1 MYKYA
6 DGGRT
11 TSKRPKQINDCTVR
25 ALSLTCDLEYDDAY
39 DLLKKAGRKSSQG
52 FDFSGFIKK
61 QQSINGKQIKWQP
74 FQAVK
79 GQPRMKP
86 ETFIK
91 QFPKGKFILSIAGHV
106 SVVINGVNYD
116 TVAQWRRC
124 VYGMWEII

>member
-1 MYKYA
+1 MYQYN

-11 TSKRPKQINDCTVR
+11 QSKRPKQKADCTVR
-25 ALSLTCDLEYDDAY
+25 AIALTCDLPYDEAY
-39 DLLKKAGRKSSQG
+39 DLLKDAGRRSHAG

-61 QQSINGKQIKWQP
+61 QNEINGKRLVWKP

-91 QFPKGKFILSIAGHV
+91 QFPEGKFILSIAGHV
-106 SVVINGVNYD
+106 SVVINGINHD
-116 TVAQWRRC
+116 IFEQWGRC
-124 VYGMWEII
+124 VYGVWEIQ